1 MYKAILLKDK
11 ESDAEITSINLND
24 LPSGD
29 VTIKIEY
36 STINY
41 KDSLAIV
48 NKIPIIRKFPM
59 IPGIDFVGK
68 VLNSDNPNYIKNQKV
83 ILNGWGVGESHWG
96 GLSQIARVN
105 SNWLIPLPKDMP
117 SKRAMEIGTAG
128 FTAMLCLMSIEN
140 HGIKPSDGKILVTGA
155 TGGVGSLSIAL
166 LNASGYEIIAST
178 GKETQN
184 KYLKRLGVSQIIN
197 RSELSKQH
205 KPLDQQKWVAAI
217 DTVGS
222 KTLANIC
229 ATTKSGGA
237 IAACGMAQGMD
248 LTTTVAP
255 FILRGIT
262 LYGINSVNVPTDKRI
277 IAWNKLSTKLDNSKF
292 EFISKCYKLS
302 EVTNIAQKIL
312 RGEIT
317 GRCVVDVNS

>member
-140 HGIKPSDGKILVTGA
+140 HGIEPSDGKILVTGA

-184 KYLKRLGVSQIIN
+184 KYLKSLGVSQIIN
-197 RSELSKQH
+197 RLELSKQH

-277 IAWNKLSTKLDNSKF
+277 IAWNRLSTELDNSKF

>member
-68 VLNSDNPNYIKNQKV
+68 VLNSDNPNYTKNQRV

-117 SKRAMEIGTAG
+117 PKRAMEIGTAG

-184 KYLKRLGVSQIIN
+184 KYLKSLGVSQIIN

-277 IAWNKLSTKLDNSKF
+277 IAWNRLSTELDNSKF
-292 EFISKCYKLS
+292 EFISKCYKLG

-312 RGEIT
+312 KGEIT

>member
-11 ESDAEITSINLND
+11 ENDAEITSINLND

-29 VTIKIEY
+29 VTVQIEF

-59 IPGIDFVGK
+59 VPGIDFVGK
-68 VLNSDNPNYIKNQKV
+68 VLESNSSKFSENQKV

-105 SNWLIPLPKDMP
+105 SDWLIPLPKDMS
-117 SKRAMEIGTAG
+117 SKMAMEIGTAG
-128 FTAMLCLMSIEN
+128 FTAMLCLMSIES

-166 LNASGYEIIAST
+166 LSANGYEIIASS
-178 GKETQN
+178 GKENQN
-184 KYLKRLGVSQIIN
+184 KYLRSLGASEIIN
-197 RSELSKQH
+197 RNELNTQH
-205 KPLDQQKWVAAI
+205 KALDQQKWVAAI
-217 DTVGS
+217 DTLGS

-248 LTTTVAP
+248 LSTTVAP

-262 LYGINSVNVPTDKRI
+262 LYGINSVNVPKDKRI
-277 IAWNKLSTKLDNSKF
+277 IAWNRLSADLANNKLELMSN
-292 EFISKCYKLS
+292 CYKLD

-317 GRCVVDVNS
+317 GRCVIDVNS

>member
-11 ESDAEITSINLND
+11 ENDAEITSINLND

-29 VTIKIEY
+29 VTVQIEF

-59 IPGIDFVGK
+59 VPGIDFVGK
-68 VLNSDNPNYIKNQKV
+68 VLESNSSKFSENQKV

-105 SNWLIPLPKDMP
+105 SDWLIPLPKDMS
-117 SKRAMEIGTAG
+117 SKMAMEIGTAG
-128 FTAMLCLMSIEN
+128 FTAMLCLMSIES

-166 LNASGYEIIAST
+166 LSANGYEIIASS
-178 GKETQN
+178 GKENQN
-184 KYLKRLGVSQIIN
+184 KYLRSLGASEIIN
-197 RSELSKQH
+197 RTELNTQH
-205 KPLDQQKWVAAI
+205 KALDQQKWLAAI
-217 DTVGS
+217 DTLGS

-248 LTTTVAP
+248 LSTTVAP

-262 LYGINSVNVPTDKRI
+262 LYGINSVNVPKDKRI
-277 IAWNKLSTKLDNSKF
+277 IAWNRLSADLANNKLELMSN
-292 EFISKCYKLS
+292 CYKLD

-317 GRCVVDVNS
+317 GRCVIDVNS

>member
-11 ESDAEITSINLND
+11 ENDAEITSINLND

-29 VTIKIEY
+29 VTVQIEF

-59 IPGIDFVGK
+59 VPGIDFVGK
-68 VLNSDNPNYIKNQKV
+68 VLESNSSKFSENQKV

-105 SNWLIPLPKDMP
+105 SDWLIPLPKDMS
-117 SKRAMEIGTAG
+117 SKMAMEIGTAG
-128 FTAMLCLMSIEN
+128 FTAMLCLMSIES

-166 LNASGYEIIAST
+166 LSANGYEIIASS
-178 GKETQN
+178 GKENQN
-184 KYLKRLGVSQIIN
+184 KYLRSLGASEILN
-197 RSELSKQH
+197 RTELNTQH
-205 KPLDQQKWVAAI
+205 KALDQQKWVAAI
-217 DTVGS
+217 DTLGS

-248 LTTTVAP
+248 LSTTVAP

-262 LYGINSVNVPTDKRI
+262 LYGINSVNVPKDKRI
-277 IAWNKLSTKLDNSKF
+277 IAWNRLSADLANNKLELMSN
-292 EFISKCYKLS
+292 CYKLD

-317 GRCVVDVNS
+317 GRCVIDVNS

>member
-11 ESDAEITSINLND
+11 ENDAEITSINLND

-29 VTIKIEY
+29 VTVQIEF

-59 IPGIDFVGK
+59 VPGIDFVGK
-68 VLNSDNPNYIKNQKV
+68 VLESNSSKFSENQKV

-105 SNWLIPLPKDMP
+105 SDWLIPLPKDMS
-117 SKRAMEIGTAG
+117 SKMAMEIGTAG
-128 FTAMLCLMSIEN
+128 FTAMLCLMSIES

-166 LNASGYEIIAST
+166 LSANGYEIIASS
-178 GKETQN
+178 GKENQN
-184 KYLKRLGVSQIIN
+184 KYLRSLGASEIIN
-197 RSELSKQH
+197 RNELNTQH
-205 KPLDQQKWVAAI
+205 KALDQQKWLAAI
-217 DTVGS
+217 DTLGS

-248 LTTTVAP
+248 LSTTVAP

-262 LYGINSVNVPTDKRI
+262 LYGINSVNVPKDKRI
-277 IAWNKLSTKLDNSKF
+277 IAWNRLSADLANNKLELMSN
-292 EFISKCYKLS
+292 CYKLD

-317 GRCVVDVNS
+317 GRCVIDVNS

>member
-11 ESDAEITSINLND
+11 ENDAEITSINLND

-29 VTIKIEY
+29 VTVQIEF

-59 IPGIDFVGK
+59 VPGIDFVGK
-68 VLNSDNPNYIKNQKV
+68 VLESNSSKFSENQKV

-105 SNWLIPLPKDMP
+105 SDWLIPLPKDMP
-117 SKRAMEIGTAG
+117 SKMAMEIGTAG
-128 FTAMLCLMSIEN
+128 FTAMLCLMSIES

-166 LNASGYEIIAST
+166 LSANGYEIIASS
-178 GKETQN
+178 GKENQN
-184 KYLKRLGVSQIIN
+184 KYLRSLGASEILN
-197 RSELSKQH
+197 RTELNTQH
-205 KPLDQQKWVAAI
+205 KALDQQKWVAAI
-217 DTVGS
+217 DTLGS

-248 LTTTVAP
+248 LSTTVAP

-262 LYGINSVNVPTDKRI
+262 LYGINSVNVPKDKRI
-277 IAWNKLSTKLDNSKF
+277 IAWNRLSADLANNKLEL
-292 EFISKCYKLS
+292 ISNCYKLD

-317 GRCVVDVNS
+317 GRCVIDVNS

>member
-11 ESDAEITSINLND
+11 ENDAEITSINLND

-29 VTIKIEY
+29 VTVQIEF

-48 NKIPIIRKFPM
+48 NKIPIVRKFPM
-59 IPGIDFVGK
+59 VPGIDFVGK
-68 VLNSDNPNYIKNQKV
+68 VLESNSSKFSENQKV

-105 SNWLIPLPKDMP
+105 SDWLIPLPKDMS
-117 SKRAMEIGTAG
+117 SKMAMEIGTAG
-128 FTAMLCLMSIEN
+128 FTAMLCLMSIES

-166 LNASGYEIIAST
+166 LSANGYEIIASS
-178 GKETQN
+178 GKENQN
-184 KYLKRLGVSQIIN
+184 KYLRSLGASEIIN
-197 RSELSKQH
+197 RNELNTQH
-205 KPLDQQKWVAAI
+205 KALDQQKWLAAI
-217 DTVGS
+217 DTLGS

-248 LTTTVAP
+248 LSTTVAP

-262 LYGINSVNVPTDKRI
+262 LYGINSVNVPKDKRI
-277 IAWNKLSTKLDNSKF
+277 IAWNRLSADLANNKLELMSN
-292 EFISKCYKLS
+292 CYKLD

-317 GRCVVDVNS
+317 GRCVIDVNS

>member
-11 ESDAEITSINLND
+11 ENDAEITSINLND

-29 VTIKIEY
+29 VTVQIEF

-59 IPGIDFVGK
+59 VPGIDFVGK
-68 VLNSDNPNYIKNQKV
+68 VLESNSSKFSENQKV

-105 SNWLIPLPKDMP
+105 SDWLIPLPKDMS
-117 SKRAMEIGTAG
+117 SKMAMEIGTAG
-128 FTAMLCLMSIEN
+128 FTAMLCLMSIES

-155 TGGVGSLSIAL
+155 TGGVGSISIAL
-166 LNASGYEIIAST
+166 LSANGYEIIASS
-178 GKETQN
+178 GKENQN
-184 KYLKRLGVSQIIN
+184 KYLRSLGASEILN
-197 RSELSKQH
+197 RTELNTQH
-205 KPLDQQKWVAAI
+205 KALDQQKWVAAI
-217 DTVGS
+217 DTLGS

-248 LTTTVAP
+248 LSTTVAP

-262 LYGINSVNVPTDKRI
+262 LYGINSVNVPKDKRI
-277 IAWNKLSTKLDNSKF
+277 IAWNRLSADLANNKLELMSN
-292 EFISKCYKLS
+292 CYKLD

-317 GRCVVDVNS
+317 GRCVIDVNS

>member
-11 ESDAEITSINLND
+11 ENDAEITSINLND

-29 VTIKIEY
+29 VTVQIEF

-59 IPGIDFVGK
+59 VPGIDFVGK
-68 VLNSDNPNYIKNQKV
+68 VLESNSSRFSENQKV

-105 SNWLIPLPKDMP
+105 SDWLIPLPKDMS
-117 SKRAMEIGTAG
+117 SKMAMEIGTAG
-128 FTAMLCLMSIEN
+128 FTAMLCLMSIES

-166 LNASGYEIIAST
+166 LSANGYEIIASS
-178 GKETQN
+178 GKENQN
-184 KYLKRLGVSQIIN
+184 KYLRSLGASEILN
-197 RSELSKQH
+197 RTELNTQH
-205 KPLDQQKWVAAI
+205 KALDQQKWVAAI
-217 DTVGS
+217 DTLGS

-248 LTTTVAP
+248 LSTTVAP

-262 LYGINSVNVPTDKRI
+262 LYGINSVNVPKDKRI
-277 IAWNKLSTKLDNSKF
+277 IAWNRLSADLANNKLELMSN
-292 EFISKCYKLS
+292 CYKLD

-317 GRCVVDVNS
+317 GRCVIDVNS

>member
-11 ESDAEITSINLND
+11 ENDAEITSINLND

-29 VTIKIEY
+29 VTVQIEF

-59 IPGIDFVGK
+59 VPGIDFVGK
-68 VLNSDNPNYIKNQKV
+68 VLESNSSKFSENQKV

-105 SNWLIPLPKDMP
+105 SDWLIPLPKDMS
-117 SKRAMEIGTAG
+117 SKMAMEIGTAG
-128 FTAMLCLMSIEN
+128 FTAMLCLMSIES

-166 LNASGYEIIAST
+166 LSANGYEIIASS
-178 GKETQN
+178 GKENQN
-184 KYLKRLGVSQIIN
+184 KYLRSLGASEIIN
-197 RSELSKQH
+197 RTELNTQH
-205 KPLDQQKWVAAI
+205 KALDQQKWVAAI
-217 DTVGS
+217 DTLGS

-248 LTTTVAP
+248 LSTTVAP

-262 LYGINSVNVPTDKRI
+262 LYGINSVNVPKDKRI
-277 IAWNKLSTKLDNSKF
+277 IAWNRLSADLANNKLELMSN
-292 EFISKCYKLS
+292 CYKLD

-317 GRCVVDVNS
+317 GRCVIDVNS

>member
-140 HGIKPSDGKILVTGA
+140 HGIRPSDGKILVTGA

-184 KYLKRLGVSQIIN
+184 KYLKSLGVSQIIN
-197 RSELSKQH
+197 RLELSKQH

-277 IAWNKLSTKLDNSKF
+277 IAWNRLSTELDNSKF

>member
-11 ESDAEITSINLND
+11 ENDAEITSINLND

-29 VTIKIEY
+29 VTVQIEF

-59 IPGIDFVGK
+59 VPGIDFVGK
-68 VLNSDNPNYIKNQKV
+68 VLESNSSRFSENQKV

-105 SNWLIPLPKDMP
+105 SDWLIPLPKDMS
-117 SKRAMEIGTAG
+117 SKMAMEIGTAG
-128 FTAMLCLMSIEN
+128 FTAMLCLMSIES

-166 LNASGYEIIAST
+166 LSANGYEIIASS
-178 GKETQN
+178 GKENQN
-184 KYLKRLGVSQIIN
+184 KYLRSLGASEIIN
-197 RSELSKQH
+197 RTELNTQH
-205 KPLDQQKWVAAI
+205 KALDQQKWVAAI
-217 DTVGS
+217 DTLGS

-248 LTTTVAP
+248 LSTTVAP

-262 LYGINSVNVPTDKRI
+262 LYGINSVNVPKDKRI
-277 IAWNKLSTKLDNSKF
+277 IAWNRLSADLANNKLELMSN
-292 EFISKCYKLS
+292 CYKLD

-317 GRCVVDVNS
+317 GRCVIDVNS

>member
-11 ESDAEITSINLND
+11 ENDAEITSINLND

-29 VTIKIEY
+29 VTVQIEF

-59 IPGIDFVGK
+59 VPGIDFVGK
-68 VLNSDNPNYIKNQKV
+68 VLESNSSRFSENQKV

-105 SNWLIPLPKDMP
+105 SDWLIPLPKDMS
-117 SKRAMEIGTAG
+117 SKMAMEIGTAG
-128 FTAMLCLMSIEN
+128 FTAMLCLMSIES

-166 LNASGYEIIAST
+166 LSANGYEIIASS
-178 GKETQN
+178 GKENQN
-184 KYLKRLGVSQIIN
+184 KYLRSLGASEIIN
-197 RSELSKQH
+197 RNELNTQH
-205 KPLDQQKWVAAI
+205 KALDQQKWLAAI
-217 DTVGS
+217 DTLGS

-248 LTTTVAP
+248 LSTTVAP

-262 LYGINSVNVPTDKRI
+262 LYGINSVNVPKDKRI
-277 IAWNKLSTKLDNSKF
+277 IAWNRLSADLANNKLELMSN
-292 EFISKCYKLS
+292 CYKLD

-317 GRCVVDVNS
+317 GRCVIDVNS

>member
-68 VLNSDNPNYIKNQKV
+68 VLNSDNPNYIKNQRV

-184 KYLKRLGVSQIIN
+184 KYLKSLGVSQIIN

-277 IAWNKLSTKLDNSKF
+277 IAWNRLSTELDNSKF

>member
-11 ESDAEITSINLND
+11 ENDAEITSINLND

-29 VTIKIEY
+29 VTVQIEF

-59 IPGIDFVGK
+59 VPGIDFVGK
-68 VLNSDNPNYIKNQKV
+68 VLESNSSKFSENQKV

-105 SNWLIPLPKDMP
+105 SDWLIPLPKDMS
-117 SKRAMEIGTAG
+117 SKMAMEIGTAG
-128 FTAMLCLMSIEN
+128 FTAMLCLMSIES

-166 LNASGYEIIAST
+166 LSANGYEIIASS
-178 GKETQN
+178 GKENQN
-184 KYLKRLGVSQIIN
+184 KYLRSLGASEIIN
-197 RSELSKQH
+197 RTELNTQH
-205 KPLDQQKWVAAI
+205 KALDQQKWVAAI
-217 DTVGS
+217 DTLGS

-248 LTTTVAP
+248 LSTTVAP

-262 LYGINSVNVPTDKRI
+262 LYGINSVNVPKDKRI
-277 IAWNKLSTKLDNSKF
+277 IAWNRLSADLANNKLEL
-292 EFISKCYKLS
+292 ISNCYKLD

-317 GRCVVDVNS
+317 GRCVIDVNS

>member
-11 ESDAEITSINLND
+11 ENDAEITSINLND

-29 VTIKIEY
+29 VTVQIEF

-48 NKIPIIRKFPM
+48 NKIPIVRKFPM
-59 IPGIDFVGK
+59 VPGIDFVGK
-68 VLNSDNPNYIKNQKV
+68 VLESNSSKFSENQKV

-105 SNWLIPLPKDMP
+105 SDWLIPLPKDMS
-117 SKRAMEIGTAG
+117 SKMAMEIGTAG
-128 FTAMLCLMSIEN
+128 FTAMLCLMSIES

-166 LNASGYEIIAST
+166 LSANGYEIIASS
-178 GKETQN
+178 GKENQN
-184 KYLKRLGVSQIIN
+184 KYLRSLGASEILN
-197 RSELSKQH
+197 RTELNTQH
-205 KPLDQQKWVAAI
+205 KALDQQKWVAAI
-217 DTVGS
+217 DTLGS

-248 LTTTVAP
+248 LSTTVAP

-262 LYGINSVNVPTDKRI
+262 LYGINSVNVPKDKRI
-277 IAWNKLSTKLDNSKF
+277 IAWNRLSADLANNKLEL
-292 EFISKCYKLS
+292 ISNCYKLD

-317 GRCVVDVNS
+317 GRCVIDVNS

>member
-11 ESDAEITSINLND
+11 ENDAEITSINLND

-29 VTIKIEY
+29 VTVQIEF

-59 IPGIDFVGK
+59 VPGIDFVGK
-68 VLNSDNPNYIKNQKV
+68 VLESNSSKFSENQKV

-105 SNWLIPLPKDMP
+105 SDWLIPLPKDMS
-117 SKRAMEIGTAG
+117 SKMAMEIGTAG
-128 FTAMLCLMSIEN
+128 FTAMLCLMSIES

-166 LNASGYEIIAST
+166 LSANGYEIIASS
-178 GKETQN
+178 GKENQN
-184 KYLKRLGVSQIIN
+184 KYLRSLGASEIIN
-197 RSELSKQH
+197 RTELNTQH
-205 KPLDQQKWVAAI
+205 KALDQQKWVAAI
-217 DTVGS
+217 DTLGS

-248 LTTTVAP
+248 LSTTVAP

-262 LYGINSVNVPTDKRI
+262 LYGINSVNVPKDKRI
-277 IAWNKLSTKLDNSKF
+277 IAWNRLSANLANNKLEL
-292 EFISKCYKLS
+292 ISNCYKLD

-317 GRCVVDVNS
+317 GRCVIDVNS

>member
-11 ESDAEITSINLND
+11 ENDAEITSINLND

-29 VTIKIEY
+29 VTIQIEF

-59 IPGIDFVGK
+59 VPGIDFVGK
-68 VLNSDNPNYIKNQKV
+68 VLESNSSKFSENQKV

-105 SNWLIPLPKDMP
+105 SDWLIPLPKDMS
-117 SKRAMEIGTAG
+117 SKMAMEIGTAG
-128 FTAMLCLMSIEN
+128 FTAMLCLMSIES

-166 LNASGYEIIAST
+166 LSANGYEIIASS
-178 GKETQN
+178 GKENQN
-184 KYLKRLGVSQIIN
+184 KYLRSLGASEILN
-197 RSELSKQH
+197 RTELNTQH
-205 KPLDQQKWVAAI
+205 KALDQQKWVAAI
-217 DTVGS
+217 DTLGS

-248 LTTTVAP
+248 LSTTVAP

-262 LYGINSVNVPTDKRI
+262 LYGINSVNVPKDKRI
-277 IAWNKLSTKLDNSKF
+277 IAWNRLSADLANNKLELMSN
-292 EFISKCYKLS
+292 CYKLD

-317 GRCVVDVNS
+317 GRCVIDVNS

>member
-11 ESDAEITSINLND
+11 ENDAEITSINLND

-29 VTIKIEY
+29 VTVQIEF

-59 IPGIDFVGK
+59 VPGIDFVGK
-68 VLNSDNPNYIKNQKV
+68 VLESNSSKFSENQKV

-105 SNWLIPLPKDMP
+105 SDWLIPLPKDMS
-117 SKRAMEIGTAG
+117 SKMAMEIGTAG
-128 FTAMLCLMSIEN
+128 FTAMLCLMSIES

-166 LNASGYEIIAST
+166 LSANGYEIVASS
-178 GKETQN
+178 GKENQN
-184 KYLKRLGVSQIIN
+184 KYLRSLGASEIIN
-197 RSELSKQH
+197 RTELNTQH
-205 KPLDQQKWVAAI
+205 KALDQQKWVAAI
-217 DTVGS
+217 DTLGS

-248 LTTTVAP
+248 LSTTVAP

-262 LYGINSVNVPTDKRI
+262 LYGINSVNVPKDKRI
-277 IAWNKLSTKLDNSKF
+277 IAWNRLSADLANNKLEL
-292 EFISKCYKLS
+292 ISNCYKLD

-317 GRCVVDVNS
+317 GRCVIDVNS

>member
-184 KYLKRLGVSQIIN
+184 KYLKSLGVSQIIN

-277 IAWNKLSTKLDNSKF
+277 IAWNRLSTELDNSKF

>member
-11 ESDAEITSINLND
+11 ENDAEMTSINLND

-29 VTIKIEY
+29 VTVQIEF

-59 IPGIDFVGK
+59 VPGIDFVGK
-68 VLNSDNPNYIKNQKV
+68 VLESNSSKFSENQKV

-105 SNWLIPLPKDMP
+105 SDWLIPLPKDMS
-117 SKRAMEIGTAG
+117 SKMAMEIGTAG
-128 FTAMLCLMSIEN
+128 FTAMLCLMSIES

-166 LNASGYEIIAST
+166 LSANGYEIIASS
-178 GKETQN
+178 GKENQN
-184 KYLKRLGVSQIIN
+184 KYLRSLGASEIIN
-197 RSELSKQH
+197 RTELNTQH
-205 KPLDQQKWVAAI
+205 KALDQQKWVAAI
-217 DTVGS
+217 DTLGS

-248 LTTTVAP
+248 LSTTVAP

-262 LYGINSVNVPTDKRI
+262 LYGINSVNVPKDKRI
-277 IAWNKLSTKLDNSKF
+277 IAWNRLSADLANNKLELMSN
-292 EFISKCYKLS
+292 CYKLD

-317 GRCVVDVNS
+317 GRCVIDVNS

>member
-11 ESDAEITSINLND
+11 ENDAEITSINLND

-29 VTIKIEY
+29 VTVQIEF

-59 IPGIDFVGK
+59 VPGIDFVGK
-68 VLNSDNPNYIKNQKV
+68 VLESNSSKFSENQKV

-105 SNWLIPLPKDMP
+105 SDWLIPLPKDMS
-117 SKRAMEIGTAG
+117 SKMAMEIGTAG
-128 FTAMLCLMSIEN
+128 FTAMLCLMSIES

-166 LNASGYEIIAST
+166 LSANGYEIVASS
-178 GKETQN
+178 GKENQN
-184 KYLKRLGVSQIIN
+184 KYLRSLGASEIIN
-197 RSELSKQH
+197 RTELNTQH
-205 KPLDQQKWVAAI
+205 KALDQQKWVAAI
-217 DTVGS
+217 DTLGS

-248 LTTTVAP
+248 LSTTVAP

-262 LYGINSVNVPTDKRI
+262 LYGINSVNVPKDKRI
-277 IAWNKLSTKLDNSKF
+277 IAWNRLSADLANNKLELMSN
-292 EFISKCYKLS
+292 CYKLD

-317 GRCVVDVNS
+317 GRCVIDVNS

>member
-11 ESDAEITSINLND
+11 ENDAEMTSINLND

-29 VTIKIEY
+29 VTVQIEF

-59 IPGIDFVGK
+59 VPGIDFVGK
-68 VLNSDNPNYIKNQKV
+68 VLESNSSRFSENQKV

-105 SNWLIPLPKDMP
+105 SDWLIPLPKDMS
-117 SKRAMEIGTAG
+117 SKMAMEIGTAG
-128 FTAMLCLMSIEN
+128 FTAMLCLMSIES

-166 LNASGYEIIAST
+166 LSANGYEIIASS
-178 GKETQN
+178 GKENQN
-184 KYLKRLGVSQIIN
+184 KYLRSLGASEIIN
-197 RSELSKQH
+197 RTELNTQH
-205 KPLDQQKWVAAI
+205 KALDQQKWVAAI
-217 DTVGS
+217 DTLGS

-248 LTTTVAP
+248 LSTTVAP

-262 LYGINSVNVPTDKRI
+262 LYGINSVNVPKDKRI
-277 IAWNKLSTKLDNSKF
+277 IAWNRLSADLANNKLELMSN
-292 EFISKCYKLS
+292 CYKLD

-317 GRCVVDVNS
+317 GRCVIDVNS

>member
-11 ESDAEITSINLND
+11 ENDAEITSINLND

-29 VTIKIEY
+29 VTVQIEF

-48 NKIPIIRKFPM
+48 NKIPIVRKFPM
-59 IPGIDFVGK
+59 VPGIDFVGK
-68 VLNSDNPNYIKNQKV
+68 VLESNSSKFSENQKV

-105 SNWLIPLPKDMP
+105 SDWLIPLPKDMS
-117 SKRAMEIGTAG
+117 SKMAMEIGTAG
-128 FTAMLCLMSIEN
+128 FTAMLCLMSIES

-166 LNASGYEIIAST
+166 LSANGYEIIASS
-178 GKETQN
+178 GKENQN
-184 KYLKRLGVSQIIN
+184 KYLRSLGASEIIN
-197 RSELSKQH
+197 RTELNTQH
-205 KPLDQQKWVAAI
+205 KALDQQKWVAAI
-217 DTVGS
+217 DTLGS

-248 LTTTVAP
+248 LSTTVAP

-262 LYGINSVNVPTDKRI
+262 LYGINSVNVPKDKRI
-277 IAWNKLSTKLDNSKF
+277 IAWNRLSANLANNKLEL
-292 EFISKCYKLS
+292 ISNCYKLD

-317 GRCVVDVNS
+317 GRCVIDVNS

>member
-68 VLNSDNPNYIKNQKV
+68 VLNSDNPNYIKNQRV

-140 HGIKPSDGKILVTGA
+140 HGIEPSDGKILVTGA

-184 KYLKRLGVSQIIN
+184 KYLKSLGVSQIIN
-197 RSELSKQH
+197 RLELSKQH

-277 IAWNKLSTKLDNSKF
+277 IAWNRLSTELDNSKF

>member
-11 ESDAEITSINLND
+11 ENDAEITSINLND

-29 VTIKIEY
+29 VTVQIEF

-59 IPGIDFVGK
+59 VPGIDFVGK
-68 VLNSDNPNYIKNQKV
+68 VLESNSSKFSENQKV

-105 SNWLIPLPKDMP
+105 SDWLIPLPKDMS
-117 SKRAMEIGTAG
+117 SKMAMEIGTAG
-128 FTAMLCLMSIEN
+128 FTAMLCLMSIES

-166 LNASGYEIIAST
+166 LSANGYEIIASS
-178 GKETQN
+178 GKENQN
-184 KYLKRLGVSQIIN
+184 KYLRSLGASEILN
-197 RSELSKQH
+197 RTELNTQH
-205 KPLDQQKWVAAI
+205 KALDQQKWVAAI
-217 DTVGS
+217 DTLGS

-248 LTTTVAP
+248 LSTTVAP

-262 LYGINSVNVPTDKRI
+262 LYGINSVNVPKDKRI
-277 IAWNKLSTKLDNSKF
+277 IAWNRLSADLANNKLKLMSN
-292 EFISKCYKLS
+292 CYKLD

-317 GRCVVDVNS
+317 GRCVIDVNS

>member
-11 ESDAEITSINLND
+11 ENDAEMTSINLND

-29 VTIKIEY
+29 VTVQIEF

-59 IPGIDFVGK
+59 VPGIDFVGK
-68 VLNSDNPNYIKNQKV
+68 VLESNSSKFSENQKV

-105 SNWLIPLPKDMP
+105 SDWLIPLPKDMS
-117 SKRAMEIGTAG
+117 SKMAMEIGTAG
-128 FTAMLCLMSIEN
+128 FTAMLCLMSIES

-166 LNASGYEIIAST
+166 LSANGYEIIASS
-178 GKETQN
+178 GKENQN
-184 KYLKRLGVSQIIN
+184 KYLRSLGASEIIN
-197 RSELSKQH
+197 RNELNTQH
-205 KPLDQQKWVAAI
+205 KALDQQKWLAAI
-217 DTVGS
+217 DTLGS

-248 LTTTVAP
+248 LSTTVAP

-262 LYGINSVNVPTDKRI
+262 LYGINSVNVPKDKRI
-277 IAWNKLSTKLDNSKF
+277 IAWNRLSADLANNKLELMSN
-292 EFISKCYKLS
+292 CYKLD

-317 GRCVVDVNS
+317 GRCVIDVNS

>member
-11 ESDAEITSINLND
+11 ENDAEITSINLND

-29 VTIKIEY
+29 VTVQIEF

-59 IPGIDFVGK
+59 VPGIDFVGK
-68 VLNSDNPNYIKNQKV
+68 VLESNSSRFSENQKV

-105 SNWLIPLPKDMP
+105 SDWLIPLPKDMS
-117 SKRAMEIGTAG
+117 SKMAMEIGTAG
-128 FTAMLCLMSIEN
+128 FTAMLCLMSIES

-166 LNASGYEIIAST
+166 LSANGYEIIASS
-178 GKETQN
+178 GNENQN
-184 KYLKRLGVSQIIN
+184 KYLRSLGASEILN
-197 RSELSKQH
+197 RTELNTQH
-205 KPLDQQKWVAAI
+205 KALDQQKWVAAI
-217 DTVGS
+217 DTLGS

-248 LTTTVAP
+248 LSTTVAP

-262 LYGINSVNVPTDKRI
+262 LYGINSVNVPKDKRI
-277 IAWNKLSTKLDNSKF
+277 IAWNRLSADLANNKLELMSN
-292 EFISKCYKLS
+292 CYKLD

-317 GRCVVDVNS
+317 GRCVIDVNS

>member
-96 GLSQIARVN
+96 GLSQVARVN

-184 KYLKRLGVSQIIN
+184 KYLKSLGVSQIIN

-277 IAWNKLSTKLDNSKF
+277 IAWNRLSTELDNSKF

>member
-184 KYLKRLGVSQIIN
+184 KYLKSLGVSQIIN

>member
-11 ESDAEITSINLND
+11 ENDAEITSINLND

-29 VTIKIEY
+29 VTVQIEF

-59 IPGIDFVGK
+59 VPGIDFVGK
-68 VLNSDNPNYIKNQKV
+68 VLESNSSKFSENQKV

-105 SNWLIPLPKDMP
+105 SDWLIPLPKDMS
-117 SKRAMEIGTAG
+117 SKMAMEIGTAG
-128 FTAMLCLMSIEN
+128 FTAMLCLMSIES

-166 LNASGYEIIAST
+166 LSANGYEIIASS
-178 GKETQN
+178 GKENQN
-184 KYLKRLGVSQIIN
+184 KYLRSLGASEIIN
-197 RSELSKQH
+197 RTELNTQH
-205 KPLDQQKWVAAI
+205 KALDQQKWVAAI
-217 DTVGS
+217 DTLGS
-222 KTLANIC
+222 KTLAHIC

-248 LTTTVAP
+248 LSTTVAP

-262 LYGINSVNVPTDKRI
+262 LYGINSVNVPKDKRI
-277 IAWNKLSTKLDNSKF
+277 IAWNRLSADLANNKLELMSN
-292 EFISKCYKLS
+292 CYKLD

-317 GRCVVDVNS
+317 GRCVIDVNS

>member
-184 KYLKRLGVSQIIN
+184 KYLKSLGVSQIIN

-277 IAWNKLSTKLDNSKF
+277 IAWNRLSTELDNSKF
-292 EFISKCYKLS
+292 EFISKCYKLG

-312 RGEIT
+312 KGEVT

>member
-277 IAWNKLSTKLDNSKF
+277 IAWNRLSTELDNSKF

>member
-11 ESDAEITSINLND
+11 ENDAEMTSINLND

-29 VTIKIEY
+29 VTVQIEF

-59 IPGIDFVGK
+59 VPGIDFVGK
-68 VLNSDNPNYIKNQKV
+68 VLESNSSKFSENQKV

-105 SNWLIPLPKDMP
+105 SDWLIPLPKDMS
-117 SKRAMEIGTAG
+117 SKMSMEIGTAG
-128 FTAMLCLMSIEN
+128 FTAMLCLMSIES

-166 LNASGYEIIAST
+166 LSANGYEIIASS
-178 GKETQN
+178 GKENQN
-184 KYLKRLGVSQIIN
+184 KYLRSLGASEIIN
-197 RSELSKQH
+197 RTELNTQH
-205 KPLDQQKWVAAI
+205 KALDQQKWVAAI
-217 DTVGS
+217 DTLGS

-248 LTTTVAP
+248 LSTTVAP

-262 LYGINSVNVPTDKRI
+262 LYGINSVNVPKDKRI
-277 IAWNKLSTKLDNSKF
+277 IAWNRLSADLANNKLELMSN
-292 EFISKCYKLS
+292 CYKLD

-317 GRCVVDVNS
+317 GRCVIDVNS